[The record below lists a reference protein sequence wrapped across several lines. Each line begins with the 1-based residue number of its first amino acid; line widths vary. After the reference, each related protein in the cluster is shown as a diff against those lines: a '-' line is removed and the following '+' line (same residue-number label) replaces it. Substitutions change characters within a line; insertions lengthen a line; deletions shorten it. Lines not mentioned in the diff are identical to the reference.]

1 MKMGR
6 GVCAHLR
13 SFFLFLYQSGAV
25 PVATKGAT
33 LLEIVYTSTGMHYAY
48 ISHTPPFFSPPLIPC
63 YFFSFPSFFSKTRL
77 ETFARETLKPTATD
91 AMFRGPPINKKTF
104 SRVHFSTLPR
114 VTSKKF
120 RPVKK
125 ETGMR
130 SYLDTGLVNIRH
142 VAKGKGTLRACTHV
156 RRDC

>member
-1 MKMGR
+1 MLI
-6 GVCAHLR
+6 CAP
-13 SFFLFLYQSGAV
+13 SFYFFTKVVLFLSLQKARHYSRSYIRAPGCITPIYRIRHPSFPLPLS
-25 PVATKGAT
+25 PV
-33 LLEIVYTSTGMHYAY
+33 I
-48 ISHTPPFFSPPLIPC
+48 FF
-63 YFFSFPSFFSKTRL
+63 FFSFPSFFSKTRL

-142 VAKGKGTLRACTHV
+142 VAKGKGTSRACTHV